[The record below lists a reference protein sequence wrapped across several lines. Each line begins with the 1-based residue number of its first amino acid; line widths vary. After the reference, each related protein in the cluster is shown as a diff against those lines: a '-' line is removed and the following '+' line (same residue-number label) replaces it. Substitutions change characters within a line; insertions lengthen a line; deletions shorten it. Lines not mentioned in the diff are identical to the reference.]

1 MRIAKKRRLGVIY
14 TPLDVSVDIVPYGGT
29 VDRQVYN
36 SATGGFYPD
45 YEDGPLCLFPVC
57 RAVNSR
63 DVNGSGE
70 DVNINGSDNFT
81 FSWYELVYNKTSNK
95 YVKGDAIVNGKN
107 GYEIVSNS
115 TDGLTKGMLLVN
127 KNSSVQNP
135 IRLQFE
141 GRYVDPQSG
150 QVYNYV
156 AQKTI
161 LCDDMEE
168 TVPVLHVSPTVAV
181 WNPITEA
188 STVTFEAL
196 LTDGSGD
203 ITNAKNTKFGWYRK
217 VNVQGTSYDLQL
229 IDGTHI
235 EDVDMVSMST
245 KKAVVDGVET
255 DVQGSTLTIDRNL
268 IGDMEMYVCKAMRR
282 TALTSSDTFGERDPY
297 AELAAKR
304 TMPDYK
310 AYILGVSNASDP
322 DQEYI
327 NPRCVVE
334 VDGKTLTDE
343 EVRKF
348 FNVYWTVRKADE
360 TVDKVVSNEINPE
373 IPFSAGMIVG
383 LGVEDKGA
391 QKLLMDG
398 DTYVATD
405 EGKLVYS
412 N

>member
-1 MRIAKKRRLGVIY
+1 MRIAKKRRLGIVY
-14 TPLDVSVDIVPYGGT
+14 TPLDVSVDIIPYGGT

-81 FSWYELVYNKTSNK
+81 FSWYEMVYNKTSNK
-95 YVKGDAIVNGKN
+95 
-107 GYEIVSNS
+107 
-115 TDGLTKGMLLVN
+115 
-127 KNSSVQNP
+127 
-135 IRLQFE
+135 
-141 GRYVDPQSG
+141 
-150 QVYNYV
+150 YV

-203 ITNAKNTKFGWYRK
+203 ITNAKNTKFEWYRK

-373 IPFSAGMIVG
+373 IPFSAGMVVG

-398 DTYVATD
+398 DSYVATD